1 MATRMLNKNLTPN
14 LVALLLII
22 VSFSLPEPWKGI
34 VLTTGLF
41 ALSGALT
48 NWLAVHMLFERVP
61 GLYGSGVIT
70 LHFEDFKAGIL
81 RMVHEELFNK
91 DSVER
96 LLRSSKTAGSDT
108 AGTGDASTTDTKQS
122 STLNTKQS
130 STLNTEQTST
140 LDSKQTSTLVDAVD
154 IESLLNAIDLDAA
167 YDQLVATV
175 VDSSF
180 GSMLAM
186 VGGEEALQ
194 PLRDPF
200 KIRMQTFLSNTAKS
214 PRIQA
219 AISEQLSK
227 AASSDQFVGKLEQL
241 LRARLDEMTPE
252 MIKEIMQRM
261 IREHLGWLVVWG
273 GVFGGIIGLIASLF
287 TL

>member
-1 MATRMLNKNLTPN
+1 MLNKNLVPN

-22 VSFSLPEPWKGI
+22 ISTTLPAPWQGLL
-34 VLTTGLF
+34 LTTGLF

-81 RMVHEELFNK
+81 RMVHEELFSK
-91 DSVER
+91 DNVER
-96 LLRSSKTAGSDT
+96 LLSTPKNLDT
-108 AGTGDASTTDTKQS
+108 AGVKASAP
-122 STLNTKQS
+122 
-130 STLNTEQTST
+130 
-140 LDSKQTSTLVDAVD
+140 LVDAVD
-154 IESLLNAIDLDAA
+154 IEPLLNAIDLDAA

-175 VDSSF
+175 VESSF

-186 VGGEEALQ
+186 VGGEEALK
-194 PLRDPF
+194 PLREPF
-200 KIRMQTFLSNTAKS
+200 KKRMQTFLSDAAQS
-214 PRIQA
+214 PPIQA
-219 AISEQLSK
+219 AIGKQLTK

-273 GVFGGIIGLIASLF
+273 GVFGGLIGLVAGLF
-287 TL
+287 QL

>member
-1 MATRMLNKNLTPN
+1 MLDKNLTPN
-14 LVALLLII
+14 LVAVLLIFI
-22 VSFSLPEPWKGI
+22 SFSLPEPWQGLM
-34 VLTTGLF
+34 LTTGLF

-81 RMVHEELFNK
+81 RMVHEELFSK
-91 DSVER
+91 DNVER
-96 LLRSSKTAGSDT
+96 LLSSPTNAESGDEKRSS
-108 AGTGDASTTDTKQS
+108 
-122 STLNTKQS
+122 
-130 STLNTEQTST
+130 
-140 LDSKQTSTLVDAVD
+140 LVDAVD
-154 IESLLNAIDLDAA
+154 IEPLLNAIDLDAA

-175 VDSSF
+175 VESSF

-194 PLRDPF
+194 PLREPF
-200 KIRMQTFLSNTAKS
+200 KKRMETFLSDAAHS
-214 PRIQA
+214 PPIQA
-219 AISEQLSK
+219 AIGEQLSK

-241 LRARLDEMTPE
+241 LRARLDEMTPD
-252 MIKEIMQRM
+252 MVKEIMQRM

-273 GVFGGIIGLIASLF
+273 GVFGGIIGLIAGLF
-287 TL
+287 GL